1 VQDQAVDRIHRM
13 GQTSAVTVN
22 LLVAEDTIE
31 ERVVELQ
38 ARKRALAAGALGG
51 GKSAEEI
58 RAMRLNDLKLL
69 VGA

>member
-1 VQDQAVDRIHRM
+1 M
-13 GQTSAVTVN
+13 TVN
-22 LLVAEDTIE
+22 LLVTEGTIE

-51 GKSAEEI
+51 GTSAEEI